1 MSYRKALF
9 LLLVV
14 PMLAVVTPAAEAQSA
29 KPAAATVSQTPEGGM
44 PRYIKPETPAE
55 RQARLGTAEDP
66 GVDPDPETTFWRFGK
81 PYKIYKVEKEFA
93 KYVEQPG
100 WVRPL
105 AQANF
110 TREIYQ
116 ENDKYIWV
124 WSEIRDPEAEKA
136 IEPAKSP
143 WDDAAVI
150 YFKELRGDF
159 SPIEVPASEVRVRF
173 ENSSEGLPTTGSWR
187 NGAAVADMNGDGK
200 VDLIF
205 PPQRGQAGSPTVF
218 LGNGKGAWSVWPIE
232 WPRPFNYGTVVAADF
247 NKDRK
252 MDLAFSIHL
261 TGVAVFLGDGKGK
274 FREVTQGLSKDFP
287 TRRMVATDV
296 DADGWTDIVAISE
309 GPVGRG
315 RDAQDRMHGGVR
327 AYLNRDKGR
336 SWEGIN
342 VAEPREYLGGDYLS
356 FGNFNGDRH
365 PDFVGANVYFN
376 STHTLFLSKN
386 APDYD
391 SAAKG
396 LLIPG
401 RSYYHATAAGRFRN
415 DAKTDDFIV
424 SYVRHWPT
432 NLDASLVAR
441 PPLEKVTGID
451 RLSFVD
457 GEPKRTPIVRWEG
470 ARRINGMA
478 AGDVDGDGNLDV
490 LYTDVPSLE
499 IKALF
504 GKGDG
509 TFVRGQVP
517 GLKLEPQRTYDM
529 QLVDLDGDKRL
540 DVVISY
546 ESDETTAFADK
557 NGSVH
562 VFLNRGVEKP

>member
-1 MSYRKALF
+1 MSYRKAFF

-14 PMLAVVTPAAEAQSA
+14 PMLIVATPAAEAQA
-29 KPAAATVSQTPEGGM
+29 AGPAAATVSQTPEGGE
-44 PRYIKPETPAE
+44 PRYIKPETPAQ

-66 GVDPDPETTFWRFGK
+66 GVNPDPEAIFWRFGK

-124 WSEIRDPEAEKA
+124 WSEVRDAAAEEKIA
-136 IEPAKSP
+136 PAKSP
-143 WDDAAVI
+143 WDDAAVK
-150 YFKELRGDF
+150 YFQEMRSEF
-159 SPIEVPASEVRVRF
+159 SPIELPDSGVRVRF
-173 ENSSEGLPTTGSWR
+173 EESSEGLPTSGSWR
-187 NGAAVADMNGDGK
+187 NGAAVADMNNDGK
-200 VDLIF
+200 ADLIF
-205 PPQRGQAGSPTVF
+205 PPQRGQAAAPTVF
-218 LGNGKGAWSVWPIE
+218 LGDGNGGWSVWPIE
-232 WPRPFNYGTVVAADF
+232 WPRTFNYGTVVAADF
-247 NKDRK
+247 NKDKK

-261 TGVAVFLGDGKGK
+261 TGVGVFLGDGKGK
-274 FREVTQGLSKDFP
+274 FREVTEGLPKDFP
-287 TRRMVATDV
+287 TRRLVATDV
-296 DADGWTDIVAISE
+296 DADGWIDIVAISE

-315 RDAQDRMHGGVR
+315 RDAQNKMNGGIR
-327 AYLNRDKGR
+327 AYLNRNKGNK
-336 SWEGIN
+336 WEGMN

-356 FGNFNGDRH
+356 FGNFNGDKY

-376 STHTLFLSKN
+376 STHTLFLSKS

-391 SAAKG
+391 SATKG

-401 RSYYHATAAGRFRN
+401 RSYYHATAAGRFRK

-432 NLDASLVAR
+432 NLDAGLVAT
-441 PPLEKVTGID
+441 PPLQKVTGLD

-457 GEPKRTPIVRWEG
+457 GEPKRIPIVRWDG
-470 ARRINGMA
+470 ARRTNGMA
-478 AGDVDGDGNLDV
+478 AGDVDGDGNLDL
-490 LYTDVPSLE
+490 LYTDSRTVE
-499 IKALF
+499 IKVLF
-504 GKGDG
+504 GRGDG
-509 TFVRGQVP
+509 SFVGGQVP
-517 GLKLEPQRTYDM
+517 GLKLEPQRTYDL
-529 QLVDLDGDKRL
+529 QLVDLNGDKRL
-540 DVVISY
+540 DVLVSY